1 MTWDPVSSRLLL
13 ASRHSLTLYH
23 LTVDTVAGT
32 VTVAETDDLDIVG
45 SEGDL
50 GDIAGMTIGP
60 ASYDDARTN
69 LFVTSRFSHTVIE
82 LTIDG
87 MVAPNTTTTSSSS
100 TSSSSSSSSSSTSS
114 TSTTMATTT
123 TTTPGTTTTTTTQPE
138 PVGGATF
145 IDTAGHTHENA
156 IAWLAAEGI
165 TQGCNPP
172 LNDMF
177 CPNDNVTRGQM
188 AAFLVRAFDYT
199 DAGTGDYF
207 KDTVGNTFETAI
219 DRLRVAGIT
228 QGCNPP
234 DNDEYCPSDNV
245 TRGQM
250 AAFLVRA
257 FGFTDSGTGNYFTDT
272 DGVFKSAIDR
282 LRVAGVTLGCNPPD
296 NDRYCPDDLVTRGQ
310 MATFLKRGF
319 DGLG

>member
-1 MTWDPVSSRLLL
+1 
-13 ASRHSLTLYH
+13 
-23 LTVDTVAGT
+23 
-32 VTVAETDDLDIVG
+32 
-45 SEGDL
+45 
-50 GDIAGMTIGP
+50 
-60 ASYDDARTN
+60 
-69 LFVTSRFSHTVIE
+69 
-82 LTIDG
+82 
-87 MVAPNTTTTSSSS
+87 
-100 TSSSSSSSSSSTSS
+100 
-114 TSTTMATTT
+114 
-123 TTTPGTTTTTTTQPE
+123 
-138 PVGGATF
+138 
-145 IDTAGHTHENA
+145 
-156 IAWLAAEGI
+156 LAAEGI